1 MENQLTQKNGAKA
14 AEKKAAQRCEEPTE
28 EMDALA
34 KMCSKA
40 QAEAEGLKKEVA
52 QLNEQVNVY
61 KEIIVAMTIDK
72 YLYQK

>member
-1 MENQLTQKNGAKA
+1 MENQQTQKNVTKV
-14 AEKKAAQRCEEPTE
+14 AEKEAAKRCEELTKE
-28 EMDALA
+28 VDSLA
-34 KMCSKA
+34 KMCSEA

-61 KEIIVAMTIDK
+61 KEIIVAMTLDK